1 MRKLNIIL
9 ALIFASL
16 IPCPILAL
24 INLEWAMVYFIGLV
38 VTVIAI
44 FVLLA
49 IHIISK
55 NQMEDFEQAKRNLEN
70 VENSQQRPQFEV
82 RVLTNKEDAINLQK
96 EGFEVHEI
104 RLSNDVWV
112 CCYCQTVNS
121 TQTNVCVNCGAS
133 RKA

>member
-24 INLEWAMVYFIGLV
+24 INLEWVMVYFIGLV
-38 VTVIAI
+38 ATVITI
-44 FVLLA
+44 FVLLF

-55 NQMEDFEQAKRNLEN
+55 NQIEDFEQAKRNLRDA
-70 VENSQQRPQFEV
+70 ENSQPRPQFEV
-82 RVLTNKEDAINLQK
+82 RVLTNKEDAIKAQK
-96 EGFEVHEI
+96 DGFEVHEI

-112 CCYCQTVNS
+112 CCYCQTINS
-121 TQTNVCVNCGAS
+121 AQTNVCANCGAS